1 MGASAGRKLK
11 LSSGAVACTSILPP
25 LPRLA
30 RAGRGGGLEL
40 AEAMARAAPSSSLL
54 PPSPS
59 PPSSPMVV
67 AMAEEEDRAGD
78 GSEQ

>member
-1 MGASAGRKLK
+1 MGASAGRKLE
-11 LSSGAVACTSILPP
+11 LSSGAAARTSILPP

-59 PPSSPMVV
+59 PPLL
-67 AMAEEEDRAGD
+67 ANGGCD
-78 GSEQ
+78 GGGGRQSR